1 MDSRKDRLADV
12 LVGHSCELKAG
23 EKVLIEAFDLPCPE
37 LVSLLVKK
45 VRDVGAIPVV
55 ELRNN
60 RILRDLIC
68 SADVA
73 TLKAIAEIDAA
84 RMKQMDA
91 YIGIRASD
99 NNAEFSDVP
108 AEKLEA
114 YQQHYVQ
121 PVHFEIRVPE
131 TRWVVLRYPTASMA
145 QSANMST
152 EAFEEFYYRVCTAD
166 YAAMEKA
173 QQPLIERMLKANQVR
188 IVSPGT
194 DLSFSIQD
202 IPVIPC
208 NGRRNIPDG
217 EVFTAPVRDSVNGEI
232 TYNIAS
238 RYQGTVFQNIRFVFR
253 DGKIVEAS
261 CTGETERLNAI
272 LDTDEGARFIGE
284 FSLGVNYEI
293 QQPILDTLFDEKIGG
308 SLHFTPGN
316 AYTTADN
323 GNRSAVH
330 WDLILAQT
338 PEFGGGEV
346 WFDDVLIRKD
356 GLFVVDDL
364 AVLNPQYLGA

>member
-1 MDSRKDRLADV
+1 MDHRKARLAEL
-12 LVGHSCELKAG
+12 LVGHSCQLEAG
-23 EKVLIEAFDLPCPE
+23 EKVLIEAFDLPSPD
-37 LVSLLVKK
+37 LVSLLVN
-45 VRDVGAIPVV
+45 RARSVGAIPVV
-55 ELRNN
+55 QLRNN
-60 RILRDLIC
+60 QILRDWII
-68 SADVA
+68 SADQA
-73 TLKAIAEIDAA
+73 TLKAVAEIDAA

-114 YQQHYVQ
+114 YQQYYVQ
-121 PVHFEIRVPE
+121 PVHFEIRVPD

-145 QSANMST
+145 QSANMSSS
-152 EAFEEFYYRVCTAD
+152 AFEDFYYRVCTAD

-173 QQPLIERMLKANQVR
+173 QQPLVERMLKTDRVR

-194 DLSFSIQD
+194 DISFSIRD
-202 IPVIPC
+202 IPVIAC

-217 EVFTAPVRDSVNGEI
+217 EVFTAPVRNSVNGEI
-232 TYNIAS
+232 TYNIGS
-238 RYQGTVFQNIRFVFR
+238 RYQGTVFQGIRFLFK
-253 DGKIVEAS
+253 DGKIVEAT
-261 CTGETERLNAI
+261 CGNETDRLNAI
-272 LDTDEGARFIGE
+272 LDTDDGSRFIGE

-330 WDLILAQT
+330 WDLVLGQT

-346 WFDDVLIRKD
+346 WFDDELIRKD

-364 AVLNPQYLGA
+364 RLLNP

>member
-1 MDSRKDRLADV
+1 MDHRKAQLAEI
-12 LVGHSCELKAG
+12 LVRHSCQLKAG
-23 EKVLIEAFDLPCPE
+23 EKVLIEAFDLPCTE
-37 LVSLLVKK
+37 LVNLIVAK
-45 VRDVGAIPVV
+45 VRAAGAVPLVQ
-55 ELRNN
+55 LRNN
-60 RILRDLIC
+60 QIMRDWIIA
-68 SADVA
+68 ADEA
-73 TLKAIAEIDAA
+73 TLKTAAQIDAA
-84 RMKQMDA
+84 CMKQMDA
-91 YIGIRASD
+91 YMGIRASS
-99 NNAEFSDVP
+99 NNAEFSDLP

-114 YQQHYVQ
+114 YQQLYVQ
-121 PVHFEIRVPE
+121 PVHFEIRVPQ

-152 EAFEEFYYRVCTAD
+152 NAFEDFYYRVCTAD
-166 YAAMEKA
+166 YASMEKA
-173 QQPLIERMLKANQVR
+173 QQPLVERMLKTDRVR

-194 DLSFSIQD
+194 DLSFSIRD

-217 EVFTAPVRDSVNGEI
+217 EVFTAPVRESVNGEI
-232 TYNIAS
+232 SYNIGS
-238 RYQGTVFQNIRFVFR
+238 RYQGTVFQGIRFVFEN
-253 DGKIVEAS
+253 GKIVEAT
-261 CTGETERLNAI
+261 CGNETDKLNAI
-272 LDTDEGARFIGE
+272 LDTDPGARYIGE

-346 WFDDVLIRKD
+346 WFDNELIRKD
-356 GLFVVDDL
+356 GYFVVDDL
-364 AVLNPQYLGA
+364 RSLNP

>member
-1 MDSRKDRLADV
+1 MMDHRKAQLADL
-12 LVGHSCELKAG
+12 LVGHSCQLKAG
-23 EKVLIEAFDLPCPE
+23 EKVLIEAFDLPSPE
-37 LVSLLVKK
+37 LVSLLVSK
-45 VRDVGAIPVV
+45 VRSVGAIPVV
-55 ELRNN
+55 QLRDNQ
-60 RILRDLIC
+60 ILRDWII
-68 SADVA
+68 SADEA
-73 TLKAIAEIDAA
+73 TLKTVAQIDAV
-84 RMKQMDA
+84 RMRQMDG
-91 YIGIRASD
+91 YIGIRASN

-114 YQQHYVQ
+114 YQQLYVQ
-121 PVHFEIRVPE
+121 PVHFEIRVPD

-152 EAFEEFYYRVCTAD
+152 DAFEDFYYHVCTAD

-173 QQPLIERMLKANQVR
+173 QQPLVERMLKTDRVR

-194 DLSFSIQD
+194 DLSFSIRD

-217 EVFTAPVRDSVNGEI
+217 EVFTAPLRDSVNGEI
-232 TYNIAS
+232 TYNIGS
-238 RYQGTVFQNIRFVFR
+238 RYQGTVFQGIRFVFEH
-253 DGKIVEAS
+253 GKIIEAT
-261 CTGETERLNAI
+261 CGNETERLNSI
-272 LDTDEGARFIGE
+272 LDTDQGSRYIGE

-293 QQPILDTLFDEKIGG
+293 EQPILDTLFDEKIGG

-330 WDLILAQT
+330 WDLVLAQT

-346 WFDDVLIRKD
+346 WFDDELIRKD
-356 GLFVVDDL
+356 GLFVVEDL
-364 AVLNPQYLGA
+364 RLLNP

>member
-1 MDSRKDRLADV
+1 MMDHRKAQLADL
-12 LVGHSCELKAG
+12 LVGHSCQLKAG
-23 EKVLIEAFDLPCPE
+23 EKVLIEAFDLPSPE
-37 LVSLLVKK
+37 LVSLLVSK
-45 VRDVGAIPVV
+45 VRSVGAIPVV
-55 ELRNN
+55 QLRDNQ
-60 RILRDLIC
+60 ILRDWII
-68 SADVA
+68 SADEA
-73 TLKAIAEIDAA
+73 TLKTVAQIDAV
-84 RMKQMDA
+84 RMRQMDA
-91 YIGIRASD
+91 YIGIRASN

-114 YQQHYVQ
+114 YQQLYVQ
-121 PVHFEIRVPE
+121 PVHFEIRVPD

-152 EAFEEFYYRVCTAD
+152 DAFEDFYYHVCTAD

-173 QQPLIERMLKANQVR
+173 QQPLVERMLKTDRVR

-194 DLSFSIQD
+194 DLSFSIRD

-217 EVFTAPVRDSVNGEI
+217 EVFTAPLRDSVNGEI
-232 TYNIAS
+232 TYNIGS
-238 RYQGTVFQNIRFVFR
+238 RYQGTVFQGIRFVFEH
-253 DGKIVEAS
+253 GKIIEAT
-261 CTGETERLNAI
+261 CGNETERLNSI
-272 LDTDEGARFIGE
+272 LDTDQGSRYIGE

-293 QQPILDTLFDEKIGG
+293 EQPILDTLFDEKIGG

-330 WDLILAQT
+330 WDLVLAQT

-346 WFDDVLIRKD
+346 WFDDELIRKD
-356 GLFVVDDL
+356 GLFVVEDL
-364 AVLNPQYLGA
+364 RLLNP

>member
-1 MDSRKDRLADV
+1 MDLRIARLADV
-12 LVGHSCELKAG
+12 LVGHSCQLQPG

-45 VRDVGAIPVV
+45 VREVGAIPIVQ
-55 ELRNN
+55 LRNN
-60 RILRDLIC
+60 QILREWIL
-68 SADVA
+68 SADEA
-73 TLKAIAEIDAA
+73 TLKTAAKIDAA

-108 AEKLEA
+108 AENLEA
-114 YQQHYVQ
+114 YQQLYVQ
-121 PVHFEIRVPE
+121 PVHFEIRVPD

-152 EAFEEFYYRVCTAD
+152 SAFEDFYYRVCTAD

-173 QQPLIERMLKANQVR
+173 QQPLIERMLKTDRVR
-188 IVSPGT
+188 IKSPGT
-194 DLSFSIQD
+194 DLSFSIRD

-217 EVFTAPVRDSVNGEI
+217 EVFTAPVRESVNGEI
-232 TYNIAS
+232 TYNIPS
-238 RYQGTVFQNIRFVFR
+238 RYQGTVFGNIRFVFKN
-253 DGKIVEAS
+253 GKIVEAT
-261 CTGETERLNAI
+261 CAGESERLNEI
-272 LDTDEGARFIGE
+272 LDSDEGARYIGE

-323 GNRSAVH
+323 GNRSSVH

-346 WFDDVLIRKD
+346 WFDEEVIRKD

-364 AVLNPQYLGA
+364 SLLNP